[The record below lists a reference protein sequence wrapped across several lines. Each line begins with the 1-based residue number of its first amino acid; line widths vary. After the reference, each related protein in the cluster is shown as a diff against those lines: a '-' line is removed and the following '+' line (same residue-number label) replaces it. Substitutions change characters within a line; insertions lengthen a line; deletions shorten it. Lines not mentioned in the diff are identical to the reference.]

1 MSITLNFYYPCIEDG
16 GLEKNLF
23 SLINSLAEKN
33 YQINFFTYENKIN
46 DKNFKNKFYFHKKIN
61 ILEAKIIPGIKHRYI
76 KYLFCSLSL
85 FLFSIFKNCTI
96 VSFQGNILPIIVS
109 KVIRKKIIIRC
120 NTAPSKYIDSNIKK
134 FLFSFFYSK
143 SNIIL
148 VTCNDFK
155 KEIKKYFGLESIV
168 HRQSLDVRNIKK
180 KSKSKFKF
188 KFFNKFYGLKLIN
201 IGRLTAQ
208 KDQITLL
215 KAFAKLVKYRKAK
228 LLLLGSGS
236 DKNILKNFIST
247 NKLKSLIKIISYTP
261 NPFKYISKS
270 DIKILSSK
278 YEGSPNILLETAC
291 LKKLIISSNCKV
303 GPRETL
309 QAGKGGILFKVG
321 NFEQLFQILKKI
333 KLDTKD
339 IKNKINVSY
348 NYVTKNF
355 DSDISETFIKI
366 LKKL

>member
-85 FLFSIFKNCTI
+85 FLFSIFKKLYNCI
-96 VSFQGNILPIIVS
+96 FSRKYIANNSIQGYT
-109 KVIRKKIIIRC
+109 KKKIIIRC

-291 LKKLIISSNCKV
+291 LKKLIISTDCKV

-321 NFEQLFQILKKI
+321 NFEQLFQILKK
-333 KLDTKD
+333 
-339 IKNKINVSY
+339 
-348 NYVTKNF
+348 
-355 DSDISETFIKI
+355 
-366 LKKL
+366 